1 MATTTTRRAP
11 RTALFL
17 ASTALALIAATGA
30 GAQDAAQGKPT
41 ELDEVTVTAD
51 GAEKPGTRTL
61 VNAATIER
69 RQPSDMKQLF
79 ADNPEIA
86 VAGGSPASQK
96 FYLHGIDQAKL
107 NVQIDGAR
115 QGNNVWH
122 HNGTMVIDPM
132 FLKLAGVESG
142 VAAADSGF
150 GSLGGAVRFET
161 KDAADLLL
169 PGRTLGGALNLGFD
183 TNAKTFKATGAG
195 YGKAGGFDFLGMVT
209 REHGGNYTDGNGLEQ
224 PGTAANLLSGLAKLS
239 YLSDTGHRFE
249 GSVEALRDHELRRL
263 RPNMGFVNAYM
274 NDNLA
279 ERLTTTFKYQFLQG
293 TDWYNPEVRANFNR
307 ETLERPNTNNLATP
321 AGQFNADMDSWGA
334 TIQNTFKLAN
344 GTVTAGIDYLGTDR
358 VLDRLVPTRTTL
370 LTNDV
375 TESQH
380 VLGAFAQARLTP
392 FERLKLS
399 SGVRVDQQ
407 WYTSPSGADYSNAGI
422 SPNATAEFSLTDQLT
437 AIGAYGYTFGGIET
451 TELALYH
458 ASAYSDA
465 ADLDVTTSG
474 NAKAGLRFRQDG
486 LTLEAMLFHTRI
498 VNPAA
503 YDYTNLIRTN
513 GPDLVSKGVDL
524 MARYDWGHAHVS
536 AKYTIADATYGDR
549 MALPSDYNSAVPL
562 GDMLTLEGAYSFES
576 YGLTVGA
583 SLEIAEDVVGEA
595 LTANGFKPID
605 GYTVVNA
612 FTEWKALPINENLV
626 FRAEARNLFDEDYI
640 SRGTYPATI
649 AGNVTPVFSPGR
661 SFYLS
666 ANVKF

>member
-1 MATTTTRRAP
+1 MARTISRRAH
-11 RTALFL
+11 RRLALLL
-17 ASTALALIAATGA
+17 ASTALAALAGTAARA
-30 GAQDAAQGKPT
+30 EDKPA
-41 ELDEVTVTAD
+41 ELEEVTVTAD
-51 GAEKPGTRTL
+51 GAEKPGSRTL
-61 VNAATIER
+61 VNAAAIER
-69 RQPSDMKQLF
+69 RQPTDIKQLF

-169 PGRTLGGALNLGFD
+169 PGRSIGGALNLGYD
-183 TNAKTFKATGAG
+183 TNSKSFKATGAG

-224 PGTAANLLSGLAKLS
+224 AGTAANLLSGLAKLS

-249 GSVEALRDHELRRL
+249 ASVEALRDHELRRL
-263 RPNMGFVNAYM
+263 RPNMGYVNAYL

-293 TDWYNPEVRANFNR
+293 TDWYNPEVRAYFNR
-307 ETLERPNTNNLATP
+307 EILERPNTNNLSSP
-321 AGQFNADMDSWGA
+321 SGQFNANMDGWGA
-334 TIQNTFKLAN
+334 TVQNTIKLAT
-344 GTVTAGIDYLGTDR
+344 GTVTAGIDYLGADR
-358 VLDRLVPTRTTL
+358 VVDRLVPAAGG

-375 TESQH
+375 TERNT
-380 VLGAFAQARLTP
+380 VLGAFVQARVSP

-407 WYTSPSGADYSNAGI
+407 WYTSPSGKDYSNAGI
-422 SPNATAEFSLTDQLT
+422 SPNTTAELALTDQIT
-437 AIGAYGYTFGGIET
+437 AIGAYGYTFGGIEN

-458 ASAYSDA
+458 ARAYADD
-465 ADLDVTTSG
+465 ADLDVTTSR

-498 VNPAA
+498 VNPTA
-503 YDYTNLIRTN
+503 YNYSTYVRTN

-524 MARYDWGHAHVS
+524 LARYDWGHARVS

-549 MALPSDYNSAVPL
+549 MALPSDYNNAVPL
-562 GDMLTLEGAYSFES
+562 GDMVTLEGAYTFEAQA
-576 YGLTVGA
+576 LTVGA
-583 SLEIAEDVVGEA
+583 SLEWADDVVGEA
-595 LTANGFKPID
+595 LTAGGFKPID

-612 FTEWKALPINENLV
+612 FTEWKALPLNENLV
-626 FRAEARNLFDEDYI
+626 LRAEARNIFDEDYI

-649 AGNVTPVFSPGR
+649 SGSVTPVFSPGR